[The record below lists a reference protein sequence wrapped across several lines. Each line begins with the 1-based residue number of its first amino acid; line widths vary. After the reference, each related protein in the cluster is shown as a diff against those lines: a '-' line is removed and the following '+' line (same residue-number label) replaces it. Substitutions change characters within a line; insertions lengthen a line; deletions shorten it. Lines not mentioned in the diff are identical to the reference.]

1 MSDTAND
8 INRVT
13 TAIIKVSIRLIIY
26 ALVIL
31 ILYEG
36 ITAGYQFGYEVFNP
50 TPMTRGAGY
59 EKTVMVQEDQSGL
72 QVGQMLKE
80 AGLIRNAYAF
90 AVQARLYGYE
100 ICPGTYVLDTTMD
113 PRDILDV
120 LDEGAADQKGEKE

>member
-50 TPMTRGAGY
+50 TPMTRGRA
-59 EKTVMVQEDQSGL
+59 T
-72 QVGQMLKE
+72 
-80 AGLIRNAYAF
+80 R
-90 AVQARLYGYE
+90 R
-100 ICPGTYVLDTTMD
+100 P
-113 PRDILDV
+113 
-120 LDEGAADQKGEKE
+120 

>member
-36 ITAGYQFGYEVFNP
+36 ITAGYQF
-50 TPMTRGAGY
+50 GY